1 MAILFD
7 RIPTAWQRTF
17 RLGWPITT
25 EQSFNTLMRTVDII
39 VTGLFSPAAVAA
51 IGLADLYAQVPLRV
65 GLGLGTG
72 AIALSSQDTGREA
85 TLTRDRAITQALLV
99 GGLCGIPFV
108 IIGIQLDQML
118 ISLLGAK
125 PNVVRLGGAYLTT
138 ILISAPMRITGLIGA
153 RSLQGAGDTRT
164 PMIINVG
171 TNLVNILLTIGLGLG
186 LWIAPQLGIV
196 GIGIATAISRAFESL
211 AMVGAI
217 VSPRKPLSIA
227 LPRDLTI
234 TQQLIAVSLPNFAE
248 GMSSSL
254 ANFPF
259 NALLLLF
266 GTEATASYHIARRIY
281 QQLAGPLYRSFAT
294 ASSIIIGQTLGEGDP
309 AEARHAA
316 KSILV
321 LSVLT
326 LGCVGV
332 ILLFVAEQLVIG
344 YVTKFTRAFGF
355 SMPFIGIFFPL
366 AGVLRGAGDTRT
378 PFYARFTGVSVFMLS
393 GSYFLGVTLGLELL
407 GVYIGIVLSYICWAT
422 VVGLGFTHGRWA
434 ETAAAMMS
442 KRAETSDAHE
452 QSE

>member
-1 MAILFD
+1 
-7 RIPTAWQRTF
+7 
-17 RLGWPITT
+17 
-25 EQSFNTLMRTVDII
+25 
-39 VTGLFSPAAVAA
+39 
-51 IGLADLYAQVPLRV
+51 
-65 GLGLGTG
+65 
-72 AIALSSQDTGREA
+72 
-85 TLTRDRAITQALLV
+85 
-99 GGLCGIPFV
+99 
-108 IIGIQLDQML
+108 
-118 ISLLGAK
+118 
-125 PNVVRLGGAYLTT
+125 
-138 ILISAPMRITGLIGA
+138 
-153 RSLQGAGDTRT
+153 
-164 PMIINVG
+164 
-171 TNLVNILLTIGLGLG
+171 
-186 LWIAPQLGIV
+186 
-196 GIGIATAISRAFESL
+196 
-211 AMVGAI
+211 MVGAI
-217 VSPRKPLSIA
+217 LSPRKPLSIA

-332 ILLFVAEQLVIG
+332 ILLFVAEQLAAIFTQDPIVIG